1 MSARVGLGGDG
12 EDAAPGRPVRSAALL
27 QASNTDPPAGHQDPG
42 VDGDAHATP
51 GAEAPAAPAGAAAA
65 ASPRPAFA
73 EVYDGHFKAIWL
85 GLRRFG
91 VWDRD
96 LEDAAHDVFIVV
108 HRRLA
113 DYDPARPL
121 RPWLLGIAARVA
133 SEYRRKSQH
142 RHEVVSEDVEAES
155 SRLPTFTPAHGVRAD
170 RALDD
175 KERREL
181 LHRALDTL
189 DFDRRTVLVLHDI
202 EGHAMPDIALALE
215 VNVNTLYAR
224 LRQGRFDLKAAV
236 ESLTKAA

>member
-1 MSARVGLGGDG
+1 MSARVGPGG
-12 EDAAPGRPVRSAALL
+12 EVTAPGRPSALL
-27 QASNTDPPAGHQDPG
+27 GSAGTANTDHPSGHQDLAVEG
-42 VDGDAHATP
+42 NAHATP
-51 GAEAPAAPAGAAAA
+51 GTEAPAAPAGVAAA

-73 EVYDGHFKAIWL
+73 EVYDAHFKAIWL
-85 GLRRFG
+85 ALRRFG

-113 DYDPARPL
+113 DYDPSRPL